1 MKLPLKVT
9 LQDGTT
15 KSVVATDAD
24 LLALEEHFDIDA
36 SALQTRQRL
45 IWMAFLVW
53 SALKRSDQTTQPWDE
68 WKVKSFGEL
77 DTTEVPS
84 GNA

>member
-9 LQDGTT
+9 LQDGTS

-36 SALQTRQRL
+36 SVLQNRQRL

-53 SALKRSDQTTQPWDE
+53 SSLNRSGEATQPWDE
-68 WKVKSFGEL
+68 WKTKSFGEL
-77 DTTEVPS
+77 ETSEAPS